1 LTFGEKCGILLGR
14 IGQRDNGNR
23 RDKMARFSCTFY
35 DAYGRPTKRQI
46 EVETQALLA
55 DYVAVATIVVA
66 ALQDVTDLGLARIDL
81 IIEDITAGFST
92 TPGSNID
99 VGATFS
105 GILYDKG
112 GAKASLKV
120 PGIKASLVS
129 IDGTV
134 NIEQINVAAYL
145 SLYEQDIGVLLLS
158 DGEQIDTWL
167 SGVLDR

>member
-1 LTFGEKCGILLGR
+1 
-14 IGQRDNGNR
+14 
-23 RDKMARFSCTFY
+23 M
-35 DAYGRPTKRQI
+35 I

-55 DYVAVATIVVA
+55 DYITVAAAAVA

-81 IIEDITAGFST
+81 IVEDITTGFAVT
-92 TPGSNID
+92 AGSNVD

-105 GILYDKG
+105 GILYNKG

-120 PGIKASLVS
+120 PGIKADLVS

-134 NIEQINVAAYL
+134 DIQETDVAAYL
-145 SLYEQDIGVLLLS
+145 ALYEQDGGTLLLS